1 MNEKSRLGNKKLS
14 LLLVLKAL
22 EQMSDEQ
29 HPIPQITLSKMV
41 NDISG
46 KYDLDIWCDRKT
58 VGRHIAL
65 LTAAGYPIVKV
76 KGKGCYLSGSS
87 KFTKGEC
94 RALLALIKNSDL
106 PATAKKQLA
115 KKLIAQQQNIDGQ
128 LLRSYLDKDKGDQI
142 PE

>member
-1 MNEKSRLGNKKLS
+1 MNDKSRLGNKKLS

-76 KGKGCYLSGSS
+76 KGKGCYLRDNA
-87 KFTKGEC
+87 KFTKGES
-94 RALLALIKNSDL
+94 RALLKLIKNSDL
-106 PATAKKQLA
+106 PDVAKKQLA
-115 KKLIAQQQNIDGQ
+115 KKLIAQQQNIDGK
-128 LLRSYLDKDKGDQI
+128 LLRSYLDKNNK
-142 PE
+142 E

>member
-29 HPIPQITLSKMV
+29 HPIPQITLAKMV

-46 KYDLDIWCDRKT
+46 KYNLDIWCDRKT

-65 LTAAGYPIVKV
+65 LAAAGYPIVKV
-76 KGKGCYLSGSS
+76 KGKGCYLSDSA
-87 KFTKGEC
+87 KFTKGES
-94 RALLALIKNSDL
+94 RVLLKLIKNSDL
-106 PATAKKQLA
+106 PDAAKKQLA
-115 KKLIAQQQNIDGQ
+115 KKLIAQQQNIDDK
-128 LLRSYLDKDKGDQI
+128 LLHSYLNKNNKA
-142 PE
+142 